1 MSQKQVAGWLK
12 GITLSIAG
20 MGLLFFGLVVP
31 YLAWDMAVTYP
42 DYAALRIP
50 GILYGWGIAVFCYAI
65 LYQFWKVCVQI
76 GRDNSFSGENAR
88 SFVVISRLAFDIY
101 DSAHFYQCGDR
112 GACSGAVPPDLQVV
126 RDEAGCGTDN
136 IGRQRIVRK

>member
-50 GILYGWGIAVFCYAI
+50 GILYGKAGAWTGISDF
-65 LYQFWKVCVQI
+65 
-76 GRDNSFSGENAR
+76 
-88 SFVVISRLAFDIY
+88 Y

-112 GACSGAVPPDLQVV
+112 GACGGAVPSDL
-126 RDEAGCGTDN
+126 
-136 IGRQRIVRK
+136 

>member
-42 DYAALRIP
+42 GL
-50 GILYGWGIAVFCYAI
+50 
-65 LYQFWKVCVQI
+65 
-76 GRDNSFSGENAR
+76 
-88 SFVVISRLAFDIY
+88 
-101 DSAHFYQCGDR
+101 R
-112 GACSGAVPPDLQVV
+112 GAPHSGDSLRV
-126 RDEAGCGTDN
+126 GHCGVLLRHSLSVLEGLRADRT
-136 IGRQRIVRK
+136 RQFFFR

>member
-42 DYAALRIP
+42 
-50 GILYGWGIAVFCYAI
+50 G
-65 LYQFWKVCVQI
+65 
-76 GRDNSFSGENAR
+76 
-88 SFVVISRLAFDIY
+88 
-101 DSAHFYQCGDR
+101 
-112 GACSGAVPPDLQVV
+112 
-126 RDEAGCGTDN
+126 
-136 IGRQRIVRK
+136 

>member
-42 DYAALRIP
+42 GLRGAPHSGDSLRVGALRCSATPFSISS
-50 GILYGWGIAVFCYAI
+50 GRSACRSDATILF
-65 LYQFWKVCVQI
+65 
-76 GRDNSFSGENAR
+76 R
-88 SFVVISRLAFDIY
+88 
-101 DSAHFYQCGDR
+101 
-112 GACSGAVPPDLQVV
+112 
-126 RDEAGCGTDN
+126 
-136 IGRQRIVRK
+136 

>member
-42 DYAALRIP
+42 DYGDSLRV
-50 GILYGWGIAVFCYAI
+50 GHCGVLLCHSLSVLEGLRADRTR
-65 LYQFWKVCVQI
+65 QFFF
-76 GRDNSFSGENAR
+76 R
-88 SFVVISRLAFDIY
+88 
-101 DSAHFYQCGDR
+101 
-112 GACSGAVPPDLQVV
+112 
-126 RDEAGCGTDN
+126 
-136 IGRQRIVRK
+136 

>member
-50 GILYGWGIAVFCYAI
+50 GILYGWGMLRHSLSVLEGLRADRTR
-65 LYQFWKVCVQI
+65 QFFF
-76 GRDNSFSGENAR
+76 R
-88 SFVVISRLAFDIY
+88 
-101 DSAHFYQCGDR
+101 
-112 GACSGAVPPDLQVV
+112 
-126 RDEAGCGTDN
+126 
-136 IGRQRIVRK
+136 

>member
-42 DYAALRIP
+42 DYAALRILGFSTGGALRCSATP
-50 GILYGWGIAVFCYAI
+50 FSISSGRSACRSDATILFPVRM
-65 LYQFWKVCVQI
+65 Q
-76 GRDNSFSGENAR
+76 GR
-88 SFVVISRLAFDIY
+88 LW
-101 DSAHFYQCGDR
+101 
-112 GACSGAVPPDLQVV
+112 
-126 RDEAGCGTDN
+126 
-136 IGRQRIVRK
+136 